1 LLARNKTLIFSSF
14 LVLLIAY
21 AQGASVFRSQEGV
34 SHANSPVARGQ
45 SLTTGGEIHFVSF
58 SEAWPILESF
68 SPVLPDELVHV
79 VAAADHKEWD
89 KWVRAKDDEVR
100 RRLRDGDLDTLANL
114 LLFGTSY
121 TSAVVLTPELLKN
134 IHSTSGQMDPA
145 DLGGQALL
153 RRLDDLAS
161 GLAHPGT
168 NERLT
173 YFHDLLGQ
181 GQYHFET
188 PEELFK
194 VKQFLGANLLRM
206 LHEDASYAEALE
218 EAQRL
223 QVGGFE
229 KRSQVFAQRGI
240 SLDTSLFPN
249 YAIEEA
255 LRDIEKRGLLT
266 APVTKVGVIGP
277 GLDVVNKDEGWD
289 FYPEQTIQ
297 PFLLMDTLARLGLA
311 DVARLQVETFDISQ
325 VVNQHLAN
333 AEARAKKGT
342 GYTVQ
347 LPIRTDVP
355 WTAATLAY
363 WKGAGLVIG
372 RAATALQPKRNAA
385 LRSRSVTFPP
395 RQVLRLHPIDLNVIY
410 QRATVA
416 DSDKLDLIIATN
428 MFVYYD
434 NFQQALAMSNIASL
448 LRKGGLLLTND
459 GLPNSPNLVLQQ
471 VGSTAVAYSSRPHD
485 GDEMRWYQLINP

>member
-1 LLARNKTLIFSSF
+1 LLFRTSALIFLFF
-14 LVLLIAY
+14 LVLLITCLEDKA
-21 AQGASVFRSQEGV
+21 AFRSQ
-34 SHANSPVARGQ
+34 Q
-45 SLTTGGEIHFVSF
+45 SRSTSASVTRQPGTISTENTHFVSF
-58 SEAWPILESF
+58 DEAFPILQTF
-68 SPVLPDELVHV
+68 SAVLPDELVHV
-79 VAAADHKEWD
+79 VAAADRKEWD
-89 KWVRAKDDEVR
+89 KWVRSKDEEVR
-100 RRLRDGDLDTLANL
+100 QRLQAGDFDTLANL

-121 TSAVVLTPELLKN
+121 TSTVVLTPELLKN
-134 IHSTSGQMDPA
+134 IHSASGQPDPA

-153 RRLDDLAS
+153 RRLDDLTS
-161 GLAHPGT
+161 GLARPGT

-173 YFHDLLGQ
+173 YFHDLLSQ
-181 GQYHFET
+181 RLYHFET

-206 LHEDASYAEALE
+206 LHEDASYSQALQ

-266 APVTKVGVIGP
+266 TPVAKAGVIGP

-297 PFLLMDTLARLGLA
+297 PFLLMDTLAHLRLA

-333 AEARAKKGT
+333 ARARAEKGT

-347 LPIRTDVP
+347 LPIRTDIP
-355 WTAATLAY
+355 WTPATLVY
-363 WKGAGLVIG
+363 WKRAGLMIG
-372 RAATALQPKRNAA
+372 RAATPLKSSPNAA
-385 LRSRSVTFPP
+385 LHYRSVTFAP
-395 RQVLRLHPIDLNVIY
+395 RQVLRLRPIDLNVIY
-410 QRATVA
+410 QRAAVP

-434 NFQQALAMSNIASL
+434 SFQQALAMSNIASL

-459 GLPNSPNLVLQQ
+459 GLPNSPNLALQQ
-471 VGSTAVAYSSRPHD
+471 VGSTGVAYSSRPND
-485 GDEMRWYQLINP
+485 GDEIRWFQLVNP